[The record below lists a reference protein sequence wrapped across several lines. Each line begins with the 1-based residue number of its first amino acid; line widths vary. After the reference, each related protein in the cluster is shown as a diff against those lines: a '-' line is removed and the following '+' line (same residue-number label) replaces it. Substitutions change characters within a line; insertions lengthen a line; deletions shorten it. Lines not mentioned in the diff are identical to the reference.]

1 MPNEYPTGRR
11 VFESEFTLIEELI
24 GVTGRRH
31 RLGPDEAEDFYS
43 YVMLKLIEDNYGR
56 LRKFKGASSLRTY
69 LTTVLQR
76 LFLDFRCQK
85 WGKWRPSARAK
96 KLGEAAVLLET
107 LVSRDGYRLQ
117 EAEEIL
123 RRNHGLRVSAD
134 ELQRLVDECLVRPRR
149 QFLGEDVL
157 QNMPSPSP
165 PNGSL
170 QRERARFLQKL
181 EAIVNDA
188 LRALGEESRLV
199 LSMRF
204 NEGLSV
210 LQIARALHREPKK
223 LYYRIHKSLMQ
234 LRAALEAAGI
244 DRNEV
249 LEVLGTP
256 LMELNLAYLSENQ
269 KRSPASVY
277 SERHI

>member
-11 VFESEFTLIEELI
+11 VFESEFTLIEERI

-31 RLGPDEAEDFYS
+31 GLGPDEAEDFYS
-43 YVMLKLIEDNYGR
+43 YVMLKLIEKNYGR

-96 KLGEAAVLLET
+96 KLGEAALLLET
-107 LVSRDGYRLQ
+107 LLYRDGYRLQ

-134 ELQRLVDECLVRPRR
+134 ELQRLVDECPARPRR
-149 QFLGEDVL
+149 QFLGEEIL
-157 QNMPSPSP
+157 KNMRSPSP

-223 LYYRIHKSLMQ
+223 LYYRIHKSLRQ

-256 LMELNLAYLSENQ
+256 LMELDLAYLSENQ
-269 KRSPASVY
+269 KNSLVSVY
-277 SERHI
+277 SERSL